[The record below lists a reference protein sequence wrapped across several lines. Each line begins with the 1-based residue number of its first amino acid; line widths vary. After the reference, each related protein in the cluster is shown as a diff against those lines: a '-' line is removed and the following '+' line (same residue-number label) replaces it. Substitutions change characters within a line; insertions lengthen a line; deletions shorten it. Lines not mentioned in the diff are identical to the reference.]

1 MIDGNNKKVETIAV
15 STDIEVTEKLKL
27 LSYVTKILLAKGSA
41 SAPSSIFDCGL
52 ESIAAARLYEEYRG
66 ILYRRGVARYANGA

>member
-1 MIDGNNKKVETIAV
+1 LTVTTKV

-41 SAPSSIFDCGL
+41 SAPNSISDGISG
-52 ESIAAARLYEEYRG
+52 SIAGARLYEEYLG